1 MAVAVM
7 AVVAF
12 TSCSDDN
19 DDKVISA
26 NELPQAAQT
35 FISTYFPTD
44 KVTKVEKDTEHS
56 LATYD
61 VHFASGYEVEFD
73 VEGNWVD
80 VDAPRNKVIPE
91 GIAPVAIAEYVTAN
105 YPQSGINE
113 ISRHLTGYE
122 TELINGED
130 LHFDL
135 QGNFLYADR
144 D

>member
-1 MAVAVM
+1 MAVALM
-7 AVVAF
+7 AVAAF

-19 DDKVISA
+19 DDKVISTT
-26 NELPQAAQT
+26 ELPQAART

-44 KVTKVEKDTEHS
+44 KVTKVEKDAEHT
-56 LATYD
+56 LAVYD
-61 VHFASGYEVEFD
+61 VHFSSGYEVEFD

-80 VDAPRNKVIPE
+80 VDAPRGKMIPE
-91 GIAPVAIAEYVTAN
+91 GIAPVEIAHYVVTY

-113 ISRHLTGYE
+113 LSRHLTGYE
-122 TELINGED
+122 AELLDGED

-135 QGNFLYADR
+135 QANFIYADR